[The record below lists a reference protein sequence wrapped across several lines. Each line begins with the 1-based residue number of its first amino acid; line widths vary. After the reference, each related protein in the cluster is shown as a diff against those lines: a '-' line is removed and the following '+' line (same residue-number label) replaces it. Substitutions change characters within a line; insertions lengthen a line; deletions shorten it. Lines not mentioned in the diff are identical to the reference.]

1 MNHEQS
7 LSVPILGR
15 SDVVIPSRHEKK
27 LDRAI
32 KASLIAFLIA
42 VALVS
47 FVSNK
52 FGEYEKKLSAAS
64 ASCQANT
71 QQAAKRGKE

>member
-7 LSVPILGR
+7 MSVPILGS

-32 KASLIAFLIA
+32 KASLIAFLLA

-52 FGEYEKKLSAAS
+52 FSEYEKKLTVASAA
-64 ASCQANT
+64 CQAST

>member
-7 LSVPILGR
+7 MSVPILGS
-15 SDVVIPSRHEKK
+15 SDVVIPSRREKK

-32 KASLIAFLIA
+32 KASLTAFLIA

-52 FGEYEKKLSAAS
+52 FDEYEKKLTAAS
-64 ASCQANT
+64 ATCQTNT
-71 QQAAKRGKE
+71 QQAAKRGQE